1 MIRKKMIEVGL
12 YNIVINND
20 NTITSDLSDF
30 MPWEMAY
37 AFESFIL
44 THVLNGIDVT
54 SNEYQQGIL
63 DAVNSLKN
71 NLE

>member
-1 MIRKKMIEVGL
+1 MIKIGL
-12 YNIVINND
+12 YNIEINRDRSIN
-20 NTITSDLSDF
+20 SDLSDF

-37 AFESFIL
+37 SLETMIL
-44 THVLNGIDVT
+44 THFLNGIDVT

-71 NLE
+71 NLK

>member
-1 MIRKKMIEVGL
+1 MIKIGL
-12 YNIVINND
+12 YNI
-20 NTITSDLSDF
+20 TITDNDKVKYIDSDLSDF

-37 AFESFIL
+37 SLETMIL
-44 THVLNGIDVT
+44 THSLNGIDVT

-71 NLE
+71 NLK